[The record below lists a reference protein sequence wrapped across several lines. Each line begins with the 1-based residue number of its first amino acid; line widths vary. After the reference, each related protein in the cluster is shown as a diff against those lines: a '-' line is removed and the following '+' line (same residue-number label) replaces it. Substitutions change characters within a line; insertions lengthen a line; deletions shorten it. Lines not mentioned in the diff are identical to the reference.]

1 MPRKAFAALAT
12 PTPIP
17 YGKPRIAAPERLTD
31 AQSSVWRQ
39 VVTGL
44 PPGYFGSDTGPM
56 LERFC
61 IHVARCRRVETLIAE
76 AEAAP
81 ELDLG
86 LFERLTKMARAE
98 SAQAAALARA
108 LRITNQSKHPVTAG
122 RMAAM
127 PAPTLGIEA
136 LTMVRHGQ
144 D

>member
-1 MPRKAFAALAT
+1 MQPQ
-12 PTPIP
+12 PI
-17 YGKPRIAAPERLTD
+17 LT
-31 AQSSVWRQ
+31 A
-39 VVTGL
+39 
-44 PPGYFGSDTGPM
+44 
-56 LERFC
+56 
-61 IHVARCRRVETLIAE
+61 ETLAAILASPATKSALAE

-108 LRITNQSKHPVTAG
+108 LRITNQAKHPVTAG

-136 LTMVRHGQ
+136 LSGVRHHG
-144 D
+144 